1 MRLPLLITCLPLIGF
16 SQEGTTFSTDVKVVN
31 ILANVRNAKGQIV
44 STLNKEDFSIE
55 EDGRPQ
61 VIKYF
66 TRETN
71 VPLTLG
77 LLVDTSMSQRRVLG
91 AEQQASITFLNQV
104 LREDKDQ
111 AFIIHF
117 DREVELL
124 QDLTPSRPKLEK
136 ALEQIQLPKQM
147 RAGGPGGGGSNRP
160 SGNRQGGGTD
170 LYDSVLLAANE
181 IMSKESGR
189 KAVIILSDG
198 VDNGSRVDLAEAIE
212 AAQKADM
219 LVYTILFSDETA
231 YGSQDPFRGMNSPRH
246 GRVPS
251 PQRNIPNGKKVMQDL
266 ARETGGGF
274 FEVSKK
280 LPIEQTFDRIQEEL
294 RNQYSIGYVSDKP
307 ASGTAFRAVHINLK
321 EKGMVVQARAGYFPK

>member
-1 MRLPLLITCLPLIGF
+1 MTCFPLLCM

-44 STLNKEDFSIE
+44 STLNKEDFSID

-61 VIKYF
+61 VIKSF
-66 TRETN
+66 TRETK

-77 LLVDTSMSQRRVLG
+77 LLIDTSINQRKVLG
-91 AEQQASITFLNQV
+91 AEQQAGITFLNQV

-111 AFIIHF
+111 AFVIHF
-117 DREVELL
+117 DRDVELV
-124 QDLTPSRPKLEK
+124 QDLTPSRQKLEK
-136 ALEQIQLPKQM
+136 ALEQLQQPKQM
-147 RAGGPGGGGSNRP
+147 RAGGPGGASNRP
-160 SGNRQGGGTD
+160 SGNREGGGTA

-181 IMSKESGR
+181 IMSKETGR

-198 VDNGSRVDLAEAIE
+198 VDNGSRSDLTEAIE

-219 LVYTILFSDETA
+219 LVYTILYSDET
-231 YGSQDPFRGMNSPRH
+231 GSPDPLKGMNTPRH
-246 GRVPS
+246 GRVAP
-251 PQRNIPNGKKVMQDL
+251 PQSNLPNGRKVMQDL
-266 ARETGGGF
+266 ARETGGDF

-280 LPIEQTFDRIQEEL
+280 LPIGQTFERIQEDL
-294 RNQYSIGYVSDKP
+294 RNQYSIGFVSDKP
-307 ASGTAFRAVHINLK
+307 GSGTAFRAVHINLK